1 MPLLTSSH
9 RIKYWSTCWTAL
21 IWSLLFLNRKFM
33 MRTLNQDPVEDQ
45 FPPQSEEVIRSL
57 LSLAF
62 LHICLNSYLRI
73 SPNIYLYFFCLC
85 MWVSLNHR
93 VPLLIWKIPHGGV
106 NIQSCRIQSMV
117 TSKLTRHP
125 DIQLHRDLDIFLFQS
140 RNCKGTQSE
149 GGQHCYCSLFSSRA
163 HLWLWT

>member
-1 MPLLTSSH
+1 MFLIHCNKYSASSH
-9 RIKYWSTCWTAL
+9 RIKYWSTCWSAI

-73 SPNIYLYFFCLC
+73 SPNIYY
-85 MWVSLNHR
+85 R
-93 VPLLIWKIPHGGV
+93 VPLLIWNTTHGGV

-117 TSKLTRHP
+117 TSKLMRHP
-125 DIQLHRDLDIFLFQS
+125 DTQLHRDLDIFLFQS

-149 GGQHCYCSLFSSRA
+149 VGQHCYCSLFSSRA